1 MPHAV
6 CRCSAALSA
15 QVVGRVIA
23 AHRDDLHA
31 IWSHRQTPPSGALL
45 CESMR
50 VREHARARACSRE
63 HALARAGARESMRA
77 CESMRAF
84 DSMRACES
92 MRGREHALARACACE
107 SMRGREHA
115 RVREHAL
122 VRACARESMRV
133 REHARVSAPLHLGTA
148 TQVQPQGYGGGRV
161 SERASK
167 CVSERASTE
176 CDSSTCCWFGE
187 PTDSGGI
194 SGHSGEGD
202 GRAVPSSHVRVFAR

>member
-1 MPHAV
+1 
-6 CRCSAALSA
+6 
-15 QVVGRVIA
+15 
-23 AHRDDLHA
+23 
-31 IWSHRQTPPSGALL
+31 
-45 CESMR
+45 
-50 VREHARARACSRE
+50 
-63 HALARAGARESMRA
+63 
-77 CESMRAF
+77 
-84 DSMRACES
+84 
-92 MRGREHALARACACE
+92 
-107 SMRGREHA
+107 
-115 RVREHAL
+115 

-194 SGHSGEGD
+194 SGHSGESD
-202 GRAVPSSHVRVFAR
+202 GRAVPSSHVRVSARCAMGRERRGGEGNGAGNGVASAGLRLHSVGRHWRKRHTARRHCVMASGLGRARYEAASSVSIGRILPPLSTPRCPIVL